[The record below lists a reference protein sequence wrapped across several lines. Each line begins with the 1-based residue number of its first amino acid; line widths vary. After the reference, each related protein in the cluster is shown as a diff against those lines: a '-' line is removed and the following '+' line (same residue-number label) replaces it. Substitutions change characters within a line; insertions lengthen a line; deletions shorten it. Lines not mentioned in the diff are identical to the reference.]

1 MGKISPVAAK
11 YIVKAEIITTGV
23 VEKPDII
30 GAVFGQ
36 TEGLLGADLE
46 LRELQKSGR
55 IGRIEVKLTT
65 RGGKTSGIIELPS
78 SMDKAETAI
87 VASALETI
95 DRIGPCEAK
104 VKAISVEDVREV
116 KRKYIIDRAKGI
128 LKDMLMTGPDSQEIL
143 EEITDSVRQAE
154 LTFYGFGKLPA
165 GPAVASSD
173 EVIIVEGRADVL
185 TLLRNGMKNAV
196 AIGGNKISKDV
207 LDLSKKKIVTLFV
220 DGDRGG
226 DLIVKEFLML
236 ADIDYVAKAPD
247 GKEVEEL
254 TKKEIHKALRGK
266 EAAEQVRKNL
276 DVTLE
281 KRPGRLVSR
290 TTSSRTTGGRTMSR
304 RTPAPPKEIVLSD
317 EKKES
322 FKKLLDDLVG
332 TKGAYLLRDAEILG
346 KVPTIE
352 LGRYLEILKADT
364 VVMDG
369 SVTRRVVGICKN
381 HGVDLIVGKRAEA
394 GLTGTN
400 VVTLKDLEGGK

>member
-11 YIVKAEIITTGV
+11 YIVKAEIVTTGI

-36 TEGLLGADLE
+36 TEGLLGSELE

-55 IGRIEVKLTT
+55 IGRIEVRLSTKNS
-65 RGGKTSGIIELPS
+65 RTSGVIELPS

-87 VASALETI
+87 VAASLETI

-104 VKAISVEDVREV
+104 VKAISVEDVREI
-116 KRKYIIDRAKGI
+116 KRKYIMDRAKTI
-128 LKDMLMTGPDSQEIL
+128 LKNMLMSGPDSQEIL

-154 LTFYGFGKLPA
+154 LVTYGASKLPS
-165 GPAVASSD
+165 GPGIETSE
-173 EVIIVEGRADVL
+173 EVLIVEGRADVL
-185 TLLRNGMKNAV
+185 NLLRNGIKNV
-196 AIGGNKISKDV
+196 ISIGGNKIPRDIIELTKR
-207 LDLSKKKIVTLFV
+207 KIVTLFV

-226 DLIVKEFLML
+226 DLIVKELLMSSDL
-236 ADIDYVAKAPD
+236 DFVTKAPD

-266 EAAEQVRKNL
+266 ETAEQMRKNL
-276 DVTLE
+276 DVSFEGTAASNKHVKE
-281 KRPGRLVSR
+281 AP
-290 TTSSRTTGGRTMSR
+290 SR
-304 RTPAPPKEIVLSD
+304 RRSPVRRTRTQEVKVSD

-332 TKGAYLLRDAEILG
+332 TKGAYLLRDSEILG
-346 KVPTIE
+346 KVPTVE

-364 VVMDG
+364 VVLDG
-369 SVTRRVVGICKN
+369 TVDRRIVGISKN
-381 HGVDLIVGKRAEA
+381 HGVGLIVGKDAESGITGVTVLTLSDLA
-394 GLTGTN
+394 GE
-400 VVTLKDLEGGK
+400 KK